1 MTDERKV
8 LLRGWRI
15 IWRLLALGG
24 LVAGAFSLFR
34 QLPEPVSAV
43 GKPGTPPSPE
53 ALESGFEVGDIN
65 ERTVVYILGAIA
77 GTTALVISVVAVM
90 IWRFDIA
97 RTQSFVGLSQQQTAQ
112 SVPPSPHLQVN
123 PFADLAQQQARESR
137 LLHSYGWTSVDHG
150 TARIPIDRAMALTVG
165 KSLDAPP

>member
-1 MTDERKV
+1 MVKPRYRTGR
-8 LLRGWRI
+8 RRI
-15 IWRLLALGG
+15 IWRVLAVGG
-24 LVAGAFSLFR
+24 LAVGAFSLFR
-34 QLPEPVSAV
+34 QAPASVSAV
-43 GKPGTPPSPE
+43 GKPRTPPSQQ
-53 ALESGFEVGDIN
+53 ALESGFEVKDID

-77 GTTALVISVVAVM
+77 GVTALVIGIVAVM

-97 RTQSFVGLSQQQTAQ
+97 RTQSFADLSQEQTARIE
-112 SVPPSPHLQVN
+112 PPSPHLQIN

-137 LLHSYGWTSVDHG
+137 LLHSYGWTSADHS

>member
-1 MTDERKV
+1 MAERV
-8 LLRGWRI
+8 RRWRV

-24 LVAGAFSLFR
+24 LVVGVLSLFR

-43 GKPGTPPSPE
+43 GKPATPPSPA
-53 ALESGFEVGDIN
+53 ALASGFEVKDID

-77 GTTALVISVVAVM
+77 GTTALVIGIVAVM

-97 RTQSFVGLSQQQTAQ
+97 RTASFADRSSQQTAQ
-112 SVPPSPHLQVN
+112 SVPPSPHLQIN

-137 LLHSYGWTSVDHG
+137 LLHSYGWTSADHS
-150 TARIPIDRAMALTVG
+150 TARIPIDRAIALTVG
-165 KSLDAPP
+165 QSLDAPP